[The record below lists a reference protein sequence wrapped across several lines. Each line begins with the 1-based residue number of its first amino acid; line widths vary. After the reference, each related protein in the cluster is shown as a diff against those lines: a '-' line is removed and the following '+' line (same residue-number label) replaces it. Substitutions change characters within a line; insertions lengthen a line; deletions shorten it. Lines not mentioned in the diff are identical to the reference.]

1 MSAHQQIHV
10 DASNAAS
17 NMPKRTLPPASIC
30 VERVISRSPAA
41 NLPLRKSNRRFFLSS
56 ASATIGALSWSGP
69 LAAES
74 QLRFAT
80 TPVFLN
86 DQVSLLGRWQRY
98 LEGRIE
104 RPVRFIQRGSYREIV
119 ELLLSN
125 EVDAAWLCGYPL
137 VLHEKRLSALAV
149 PRHKG
154 AALYRSHLVVPQ
166 SDTLTRTVM
175 DLKNKVFSYSDPLS
189 NSGFLIPRAEIQMKG
204 QDAAIFFKRT
214 FFTFSHRKVIE
225 AVRAGL
231 ADAGAV
237 DGYVWDTLSQQ
248 FPSSVAGLRVAWQ
261 SQAHGFPPIV
271 TRKNLGSTNEQALLR
286 ALLSM
291 SANDVGREI
300 LQQLNIDG
308 FSQASPNQFNS
319 IRQLLKYSSNKIS

>member
-1 MSAHQQIHV
+1 MNVGATNS
-10 DASNAAS
+10 AS
-17 NMPKRTLPPASIC
+17 NMPKKTLPHASIC
-30 VERVISRSPAA
+30 VESVISRSPAA
-41 NLPLRKSNRRFFLSS
+41 DLLLRNGNRRFFISS
-56 ASATIGALSWSGP
+56 GCTAVGALSGLGP
-69 LAAES
+69 LAAET

-98 LEGRIE
+98 LEAKVE

-166 SDTLTRTVM
+166 SDASTRTVM
-175 DLKNKVFSYSDPLS
+175 DLRNKVFAYSDPLS
-189 NSGFLIPRAEIQMKG
+189 NSGFLVPRAEIQMKG
-204 QDAAIFFKRT
+204 QNAAAFFKRT

-271 TRKNLGSTNEQALLR
+271 TRKNLGSTNEQALLG
-286 ALLSM
+286 ALLGM
-291 SANDVGREI
+291 SANDMGREI

-308 FSQASPNQFNS
+308 FSQASPDQFNS